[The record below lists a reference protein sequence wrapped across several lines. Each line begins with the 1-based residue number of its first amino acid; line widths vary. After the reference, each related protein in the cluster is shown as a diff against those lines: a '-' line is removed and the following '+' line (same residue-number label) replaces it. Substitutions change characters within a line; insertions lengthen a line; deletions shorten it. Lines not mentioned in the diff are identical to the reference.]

1 MSDTQIINSNCTRA
15 TWRRILPVALVIALT
30 FIAVGFV
37 RPAAA
42 QKLSAKSKMSKFVQ
56 GSNDAANTT
65 FRGGRDFISDEQWA
79 KAAEKFDEYVK
90 KYPKEKNVDAA
101 LYWMAYSQYKMK
113 RYAIAK
119 TTLTRLL
126 ESYKDTTWKDD
137 AKTLMAQM
145 PGGGSVGGSSA
156 TPEVLVEVQ
165 EPQVYVGVPERAP
178 RPATGIGGGAGIGL
192 GRAGTQPPD
201 DDPCEF
207 KIVVLQSLFQADVQ
221 RGIAAA
227 TEWLRP
233 GSTQTIRCK
242 GAALTLLAR
251 NGGKSVTPIILSVA
265 KNETDIKLRSKAI
278 SVLGSTNDES
288 VIDALQDF
296 ALKAQQNEIAEAAL
310 YALSQHTS
318 PRAISI
324 LSEIATS
331 SRPVELRQRAIMA
344 ISTRP
349 GDPALDALLRI
360 YDGDQSL
367 EIRKAVIS
375 GLSRRKSERAGAK
388 LLEIARGSE
397 NIELRKYAIS
407 AIVRRSGDQSV
418 DILLGLYDSE
428 KNEEL
433 KDQIISS
440 FGYSNDPRIVKKLIE
455 IAKNP
460 QTPIERRRRAIG
472 WLSRS
477 KDPAVLQ
484 FLEDL
489 LKQ

>member
-1 MSDTQIINSNCTRA
+1 MSDKQIITSIRNRVTG
-15 TWRRILPVALVIALT
+15 RRMLPIAFVMALAVIAG
-30 FIAVGFV
+30 GFV
-37 RPAAA
+37 HQASA
-42 QKLSAKSKMSKFVQ
+42 QKLSSKTRMSKFVQ
-56 GSNDAANTT
+56 GTSDAANTT
-65 FRGGRDFISDEQWA
+65 FSGGRDFISDEQWA
-79 KAAEKFDEYVK
+79 KAAEKFDEYVN
-90 KYPKEKNVDAA
+90 KYPREKNVDAA

-113 RYAIAK
+113 RFALAK
-119 TTLTRLL
+119 STLTRLL
-126 ESYKDTTWKDD
+126 DTYKDTSWKDD
-137 AKTLMAQM
+137 AKTLMAQL
-145 PGGGSVGGSSA
+145 PGAAPSPKPEVSVGA
-156 TPEVLVEVQ
+156 Q
-165 EPQVYVGVPERAP
+165 EPEVYVGVPERAP
-178 RPATGIGGGAGIGL
+178 RPAMGIGGGVGKGP

-227 TEWLRP
+227 SEWLRA
-233 GSTQTIRCK
+233 GSTQTLRCK
-242 GAALTLLAR
+242 SAALTLLAR
-251 NGGKSVTPIILSVA
+251 NGGKSVTPIILGVA
-265 KNETDIKLRSKAI
+265 QNEPDIKLRSKAI
-278 SVLGSTNDES
+278 SVLGSTNDDS

-310 YALSQHTS
+310 FALSQHNS
-318 PRAISI
+318 PRAITV

-344 ISTRP
+344 ISTRS

-360 YDGDQSL
+360 YDGDQNI
-367 EIRKAVIS
+367 EIRKAVMS

-388 LLEIARGSE
+388 LLEIARGSD

-407 AIVRRSGDQSV
+407 AIARRSGDQAA
-418 DILLGLYDSE
+418 DILVPLYDNE

-433 KDQIISS
+433 RDQIINSI
-440 FGYSNDPRIVKKLIE
+440 GYSNDPRIVKKLIE
-455 IAKNP
+455 VAKNP
-460 QTPIERRRRAIG
+460 QTPIDRRRRAIG